1 MSTDHGAAGAA
12 PGRTDGRAPG
22 DLRPI
27 TITRGYTDFAEGSVL
42 YEAGRTRVLITAS
55 VEDRVPDFLRGQGK
69 GWVTAEY
76 SMLPRATETRTPREA
91 AKGRQS
97 GRTME
102 IQRLI
107 GRSLRSVCDFT
118 ALGERTIW
126 LDCDVLQADGGTRT
140 ASISGSYVAL
150 ADAVA
155 GLVASGKLPASPLR
169 EEVAAISVGIVD
181 GVPSL
186 DLCYVEDSSAQ
197 VDLNLVMT
205 ASGRFVELQGTAEGE
220 PFSSAELQTM
230 IDLGSAGIQAIVAAQ
245 RKALQGS

>member
-1 MSTDHGAAGAA
+1 MHRA
-12 PGRTDGRAPG
+12 DGREAS

-42 YEAGRTRVLITAS
+42 YEAGRTRVLVTAS
-55 VEDRVPDFLRGQGK
+55 VEERVPDFLRGQGK

-91 AKGRQS
+91 AKGKQS

-107 GRSLRSVCDFT
+107 GRSLRSVCDFA

-150 ADAVA
+150 ADAIA
-155 GLVASGKLPASPLR
+155 GLVASGKLKASPLR
-169 EEVAAISVGIVD
+169 EEVAAVSVGIVD

-220 PFSSAELQTM
+220 PFSPAELQTM
-230 IDLGSAGIQAIVAAQ
+230 IDLGATGIEAIVAAQ
-245 RKALQGS
+245 RKALQAP